1 MVDEF
6 ARLQGGLVD
15 VWPALTLRSREATA
29 RTNVVVHSLSND
41 PPAHL
46 GPVLPAYEERFLC
59 LVLGLLRAPGSRVVY
74 VTSQPVLP
82 RIVDYW
88 FGLMPDLNA
97 ADARQR
103 LVLVSPVDGTF
114 QPLSAKLLSRPRLL
128 ERIRSQV
135 VDPRLAVVVPFV
147 VSDLEVQLALALGIP
162 IYGSHPALSVLG
174 SKSGARRLFREEL
187 IPHAVGADGVRSRHD
202 LVDAIRSVREQRP
215 SVTDVI
221 VKLDAGFSGFGNALI
236 EVRGIEDADLD
247 GAILDMKL
255 EDPSATRDEFLAL
268 LEEGGGVVE
277 ERISGEEY
285 RSPSVQLRA
294 SPTGEV
300 EVLSTHDQILGG
312 PNGLTFRGS
321 RFPADPSYA
330 LEITGHALQLGRRLA
345 TEGAIG
351 RFAVDFVTV
360 RNGEGP
366 WRSYAIEINLR
377 CGGTTATYFAL
388 QALTDAAYDPD
399 TAQLICNGQTKHYVA
414 SDHLAGAGYRDLT
427 PDDLLDFVDAGA
439 LGWDR
444 ERHTGIAFHMI
455 SSLAVAGFV
464 GATAIGNTP
473 EEAQATYSDAQ
484 LVLDRASARPPL
496 TCPA

>member
-6 ARLQGGLVD
+6 ARLQSGLAE
-15 VWPALTLRSREATA
+15 VWPALTLRSSEASA
-29 RTNVVVHSLSND
+29 RTNIVVHSLSND

-46 GPVLPAYEERFLC
+46 APVLPAYEERFFS
-59 LVLGLLRAPGSRVVY
+59 LVLGLLRTPGSRVVY

-88 FGLMPDLNA
+88 FGLMPDLDA
-97 ADARQR
+97 AEARRR

-114 QPLSAKLLSRPRLL
+114 EPLSAKLLSRPRLI
-128 ERIRSQV
+128 ERIRSHIAE
-135 VDPRLAVVVPFV
+135 PRLAVVVPFV
-147 VSDLEVQLALALGIP
+147 MSDLEVQLALTLGIP

-174 SKSGARRLFREEL
+174 SKSGARRLFREES
-187 IPHAVGADGVRSRHD
+187 IPHAVGEDGVHSRKD
-202 LVDAIRSVREQRP
+202 LVDAIRSIREQRP
-215 SVTDVI
+215 SVTEVI

-236 EVRGIEDADLD
+236 SLRAFDDEGLGGSVLGME
-247 GAILDMKL
+247 L
-255 EDPSATRDEFLAL
+255 EDVSTSCDEFLAL

-277 ERISGEEY
+277 ERIGGDEY

-321 RFPADPSYA
+321 RFPASPDYA
-330 LEITGHALQLGRRLA
+330 VEITHHAVRLGHRLA
-345 TEGAIG
+345 REGAIG

-360 RNGEGP
+360 RNRGEP

-388 QALTDAAYDPD
+388 QALTDAAYDAD
-399 TAQLICNGQTKHYVA
+399 LGQLICDGQAKHYVA
-414 SDHLAGAGYRDLT
+414 SDHLAGPNYRDLT

-439 LGWDR
+439 LGWDPG
-444 ERHTGIAFHMI
+444 RHTGIAFHMI

-473 EEAQATYSDAQ
+473 DEAQDFYDHAK
-484 LVLDRASARPPL
+484 LVLDRASAL
-496 TCPA
+496 TA

>member
-1 MVDEF
+1 MLDEF
-6 ARLQGGLVD
+6 ARLQRGLAE
-15 VWPALTLRSREATA
+15 VWPTLTLRSYEATA

-46 GPVLPAYEERFLC
+46 APVLPAYEERFLC
-59 LVLGLLRAPGSRVVY
+59 LVLGLLRTPGSRVVY

-82 RIVDYW
+82 RILDYW
-88 FGLMPDLNA
+88 FSLMPDLNA

-128 ERIRSQV
+128 GRIRDHV

-147 VSDLEVQLALALGIP
+147 MSELEVQLALALGIP
-162 IYGSHPALSVLG
+162 IYGSDPALSVLG
-174 SKSGARRLFREEL
+174 SKSGARRLFREEG
-187 IPHAVGADGVRSRHD
+187 IPHAVGVDGVQSRTD
-202 LVDAIRSVREQRP
+202 LVAAIRSIREQQA
-215 SVTDVI
+215 SVTEVI
-221 VKLDAGFSGFGNALI
+221 VKLDAGFSGLGNALI
-236 EVRGIEDADLD
+236 NVDGIADVDLD
-247 GAILDMKL
+247 AAVLNMEL
-255 EDPSATRDEFLAL
+255 EDPSASRDDFLAY

-277 ERISGEEY
+277 ERIGGDEY

-294 SPTGEV
+294 SPTGDV

-321 RFPADPSYA
+321 RFPADPGYA
-330 LEITGHALQLGRRLA
+330 SEITDHALRLGRRLA
-345 TEGAIG
+345 REGAIG

-399 TAQLICNGQTKHYVA
+399 TAQLICNGQAKHYVA
-414 SDHLAGAGYRDLT
+414 SDHLAGAHYRDLT
-427 PDDLLDFVDAGA
+427 PDDLLDFVGAGEM
-439 LGWDR
+439 GWDR
-444 ERHTGIAFHMI
+444 ERHIGIAFHMI

-464 GATAIGNTP
+464 GVTAIGNTP
-473 EEAQATYSDAQ
+473 EEAQATYSHAQ
-484 LVLDRASARPPL
+484 QLLDRASARPL
-496 TCPA
+496 N

>member
-6 ARLQGGLVD
+6 VRLQRGLAE
-15 VWPALTLRSREATA
+15 VWPALTLRSLEATA
-29 RTNVVVHSLSND
+29 RTNIVVHSLSND
-41 PPAHL
+41 PPAQL
-46 GPVLPAYEERFLC
+46 APVLPAYEERFLC
-59 LVLGLLRAPGSRVVY
+59 LVLGLLRTPGSRVVY

-82 RIVDYW
+82 RVVDYW
-88 FGLMPDLNA
+88 FGLMPDLDA

-128 ERIRSQV
+128 ERIRSHV
-135 VDPRLAVVVPFV
+135 VEPRLAVVVPFV
-147 VSDLEVQLALALGIP
+147 MSGLEVQLALALGIP

-174 SKSGARRLFREEL
+174 SKSGARRLFREES
-187 IPHAVGADGVRSRHD
+187 IPHAVGEDNVHTRSD
-202 LVDAIRSVREQRP
+202 LVNAIRLIREQRP
-215 SVTDVI
+215 SVAEVI

-236 EVRGIEDADLD
+236 NLGGIDDAGLD
-247 GAILDMKL
+247 AAVLKMEL
-255 EDPSATRDEFLAL
+255 EDPSATPEEFLAL

-277 ERISGEEY
+277 ERIGGDDY

-321 RFPADPSYA
+321 RFPADPEYA
-330 LEITGHALQLGRRLA
+330 IEITGHALKLGCRLA
-345 TEGAIG
+345 REGAIG
-351 RFAVDFVTV
+351 RFAIDFVTV
-360 RNGEGP
+360 RNRDGP

-399 TAQLICNGQTKHYVA
+399 SGQLICDGQAKHYVA
-414 SDHLAGAGYRDLT
+414 SDHLAGPDYRDLT

-473 EEAQATYSDAQ
+473 EEAQGTYDNAKQLLDTAT
-484 LVLDRASARPPL
+484 VR
-496 TCPA
+496 

>member
-6 ARLQGGLVD
+6 ARLQGGLAE
-15 VWPALTLRSREATA
+15 VWPALTLRSLEATA
-29 RTNVVVHSLSND
+29 RTNIVVHSLSND

-59 LVLGLLRAPGSRVVY
+59 LVLGLLRTPGSRVVY

-82 RIVDYW
+82 RVVDYW
-88 FGLMPDLNA
+88 FGLMPDLDA

-128 ERIRSQV
+128 DRIRSHV
-135 VDPRLAVVVPFV
+135 AEPRLAVVVPFV
-147 VSDLEVQLALALGIP
+147 MSDLEVQLALALGIP

-174 SKSGARRLFREEL
+174 SKSGARRLFREES
-187 IPHAVGADGVRSRHD
+187 IPHAVGEDNVHTRSD
-202 LVDAIRSVREQRP
+202 LVDAIRSIREQRP
-215 SVTDVI
+215 SVAEVI

-236 EVRGIEDADLD
+236 NLGGIDDAGLD
-247 GAILDMKL
+247 AAVLKMEL
-255 EDPSATRDEFLAL
+255 EDPSASPEEFLAS

-277 ERISGEEY
+277 ERIGGDNY

-321 RFPADPSYA
+321 RFPADPGYA
-330 LEITGHALQLGRRLA
+330 IEITGHALQLGRRLA
-345 TEGAIG
+345 HEGAIG
-351 RFAVDFVTV
+351 RFAIDFVTV
-360 RNGEGP
+360 RNGDGP

-388 QALTDAAYDPD
+388 QALTDAAYDPNR
-399 TAQLICNGQTKHYVA
+399 AQLICDGQAKHYVA
-414 SDHLAGAGYRDLT
+414 SDHLAGPHYRDLT
-427 PDDLLDFVDAGA
+427 PDDLLDFVEAGA

-464 GATAIGNTP
+464 GATAIGNTAN
-473 EEAQATYSDAQ
+473 EAQATYDNAKQ
-484 LVLDRASARPPL
+484 LLDTA
-496 TCPA
+496 TVK

>member
-1 MVDEF
+1 VIDEF
-6 ARLQGGLVD
+6 ARLQTGLTE

-29 RTNVVVHSLSND
+29 RTNIVVHSLSN

-46 GPVLPAYEERFLC
+46 APVLPAYEERFLC
-59 LVLGLLRAPGSRVVY
+59 LVLGLLRTPGSRVVY

-82 RIVDYW
+82 RVVDYW
-88 FGLMPDLNA
+88 FGLMPDLDA
-97 ADARQR
+97 AEARQR
-103 LVLVSPVDGTF
+103 LILVSPVDGTF

-128 ERIRSQV
+128 ERIRSHV
-135 VDPRLAVVVPFV
+135 VDPPLAVVVPFV
-147 VSDLEVQLALALGIP
+147 MSDLEVQLAVTLGIP
-162 IYGSHPALSVLG
+162 IYGSHPALSALG
-174 SKSGARRLFREEL
+174 SKSGARRLFREES
-187 IPHAVGADGVRSRHD
+187 IPHAVGEDNVHTRSD
-202 LVDAIRSVREQRP
+202 LVNAIRLIREQRS
-215 SVTDVI
+215 SVAEVI

-236 EVRGIEDADLD
+236 KLGGIDDAGLD
-247 GAILDMKL
+247 AAVLKMEL
-255 EDPSATRDEFLAL
+255 EDPSVSSEEFLAL

-277 ERISGEEY
+277 ERIGGDDY

-321 RFPADPSYA
+321 RFPADPEYA
-330 LEITGHALQLGRRLA
+330 IEITGHALQLGCRLA
-345 TEGAIG
+345 REGAIG
-351 RFAVDFVTV
+351 RFAIDFVTV
-360 RNGEGP
+360 RNRDGP

-399 TAQLICNGQTKHYVA
+399 SAQLTCDGQAKHYVA
-414 SDHLAGAGYRDLT
+414 SDHLAGPDYRDLT

-444 ERHTGIAFHMI
+444 ERHTGVAFHMI

-473 EEAQATYSDAQ
+473 EEAQATYDNAKQ
-484 LVLDRASARPPL
+484 LLDTATVR
-496 TCPA
+496 

>member
-6 ARLQGGLVD
+6 VRLQRGLAE
-15 VWPALTLRSREATA
+15 VWPALTLRSLEATA
-29 RTNVVVHSLSND
+29 RTNIVVHSLSND

-46 GPVLPAYEERFLC
+46 APVLPAYEERFLC
-59 LVLGLLRAPGSRVVY
+59 LVLGLLRTPGSRVVY

-82 RIVDYW
+82 RVVDYW
-88 FGLMPDLNA
+88 FSLMPDLDA
-97 ADARQR
+97 ADARER

-128 ERIRSQV
+128 ERIRSHV

-147 VSDLEVQLALALGIP
+147 MSDLEVRLALALGIP

-174 SKSGARRLFREEL
+174 SKSGGRRLFREES
-187 IPHAVGADGVRSRHD
+187 IPHAVGEDDVHTRSD
-202 LVDAIRSVREQRP
+202 LVNAIRLIREQRA
-215 SVTDVI
+215 SVAEVI

-236 EVRGIEDADLD
+236 NLEGIDDAGLD
-247 GAILDMKL
+247 AAVLKMEL
-255 EDPSATRDEFLAL
+255 EDPSASPEEFLAL
-268 LEEGGGVVE
+268 LEDGGGVVE
-277 ERISGEEY
+277 ERIGGDDY

-321 RFPADPSYA
+321 RFPADPEYA
-330 LEITGHALQLGRRLA
+330 IEITGHALHLGCRLA
-345 TEGAIG
+345 REGAIG
-351 RFAVDFVTV
+351 RFAIDFVTV
-360 RNGEGP
+360 RNRDAP

-399 TAQLICNGQTKHYVA
+399 RAQLICDGQAKHYVA
-414 SDHLAGAGYRDLT
+414 SDHLAGPDYRDLT

-444 ERHTGIAFHMI
+444 ERHTGVAFHMI

-473 EEAQATYSDAQ
+473 EEAQATYDNAKQ
-484 LVLDRASARPPL
+484 LLDTA
-496 TCPA
+496 TVM

>member
-1 MVDEF
+1 MDEF
-6 ARLQGGLVD
+6 ARLQTGLTE

-29 RTNVVVHSLSND
+29 RTNIVVHSLSND

-46 GPVLPAYEERFLC
+46 APVLPAYEERFLC
-59 LVLGLLRAPGSRVVY
+59 LVLGLLRTPGSRVVY

-82 RIVDYW
+82 RVVDYW
-88 FGLMPDLNA
+88 FGLMPDLDA
-97 ADARQR
+97 AEARQR
-103 LVLVSPVDGTF
+103 LILVSPVDGTF

-128 ERIRSQV
+128 ERIRSHV

-147 VSDLEVQLALALGIP
+147 MSDLEVQLAVALGIP

-174 SKSGARRLFREEL
+174 SKSGARRLFREES
-187 IPHAVGADGVRSRHD
+187 IPHAVGQDGVHCRDD
-202 LVDAIRSVREQRP
+202 LLGAIRSIREQRP
-215 SVTDVI
+215 SVSEVI
-221 VKLDAGFSGFGNALI
+221 VKLDDGFSGFGNALI
-236 EVRGIEDADLD
+236 NLEGVEDVALDAAVLRMELEDA
-247 GAILDMKL
+247 
-255 EDPSATRDEFLAL
+255 SASSDEFLTR

-277 ERISGEEY
+277 ERIGGAEY

-321 RFPADPSYA
+321 RFPAHPEYA
-330 LEITGHALQLGRRLA
+330 AEITGHALQLGRRLA
-345 TEGAIG
+345 REGAIG
-351 RFAVDFVTV
+351 RFAIDFVTV
-360 RNGEGP
+360 RNAHGP

-388 QALTDAAYDPD
+388 QALTDAAYDSD
-399 TAQLICNGQTKHYVA
+399 RAQLICDGEVKHYVA
-414 SDHLAGAGYRDLT
+414 SDHLAGPNYRDLT
-427 PDDLLDFVDAGA
+427 PDDLLDLVDARA
-439 LGWDR
+439 LRWDP

-464 GATAIGNTP
+464 G
-473 EEAQATYSDAQ
+473 
-484 LVLDRASARPPL
+484 
-496 TCPA
+496 